1 MEINKNKDL
10 INDFIKEK
18 KENEDKINDLSS

>member
-10 INDFIKEK
+10 INDFIKVK